1 VSRVAASRRLNV
13 LYASVALGGGT
24 SSITQIAKQSG
35 MVLARW
41 PRFDREPFDISWPWA
56 GETYELRLLQ
66 DWRDNLGIGL
76 DRAFIEYG
84 WVRQYEEGYDPVDR
98 RNFVAQGLQQVVK
111 FLPSVDGIVL
121 VVDSQRERLEA
132 VKERVEVLER
142 ELASV
147 QRSPGTMPVVF
158 QLNKRDLPNATPVPE
173 LRAATRWRGPS
184 THVESVASRGD
195 GVAEALAALLGLTSR
210 MVS

>member
-1 VSRVAASRRLNV
+1 MATSRRLNV

-24 SSITQIAKQSG
+24 SSITHIAKQSG
-35 MVLARW
+35 MVLPRW
-41 PRFDREPFDISWPWA
+41 PRFDREPFDVSWPWT

-66 DWRDNLGIGL
+66 DWRDNLAIGL
-76 DRAFIEYG
+76 DSAFIEYA
-84 WVRQYEEGYDPVDR
+84 WVRQYEEGYDPADR

-142 ELASV
+142 ELVSV
-147 QRSPGTMPVVF
+147 GRSPETMPVVF
-158 QLNKRDLPNATPVPE
+158 QLNKRDVPNATPVPD

-184 THVESVASRGD
+184 THVESVAPRGE
-195 GVAEALAALLGLTSR
+195 GVADALGALLGLIPRT
-210 MVS
+210 VG